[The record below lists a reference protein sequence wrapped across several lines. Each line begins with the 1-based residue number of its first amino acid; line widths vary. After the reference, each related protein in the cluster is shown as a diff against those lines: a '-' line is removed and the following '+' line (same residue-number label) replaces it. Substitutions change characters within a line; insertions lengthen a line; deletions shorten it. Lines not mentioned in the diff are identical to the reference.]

1 MTQDWFRDF
10 KRTAGSF
17 LFLVRFLGRQSRRER
32 VKQKEAWGAAQV
44 PTPPPPPPGQWG
56 GRKDPQPQGPSW
68 PLPGKVSA
76 CWPWRKAGPSHRG
89 RKQGPASRWWPV
101 QSPGGLCSSSSCFP
115 HCLPVQLPEVAL
127 AEEPP
132 SPRVWGTSW
141 SSEQL
146 CSQVVGA
153 GVQGTQRSFKN
164 IWLQLV
170 TSSLLK
176 RLLYNQVASA
186 GFI

>member
-89 RKQGPASRWWPV
+89 RKQGPASRRWPV
-101 QSPGGLCSSSSCFP
+101 QSPGG
-115 HCLPVQLPEVAL
+115 PVQQQQLLPTLL
-127 AEEPP
+127 ACAAARGGLSRRATKP
-132 SPRVWGTSW
+132 SRVG
-141 SSEQL
+141 
-146 CSQVVGA
+146 
-153 GVQGTQRSFKN
+153 N
-164 IWLQLV
+164 QLV
-170 TSSLLK
+170 IGTAVFSGCGCRGTGNPAVL
-176 RLLYNQVASA
+176 
-186 GFI
+186 